1 MSEKFNKGLY
11 IALSLLIAILFWLF
25 VDDALGNTI
34 QQTFYDIPIEFV
46 GESDTLPSRD
56 LMLEPGEDTTVDLY
70 LSGPRTVITGL
81 DSSQLRVRVDLTN
94 ITAVGTYSLNN
105 YKIIFPEDV
114 QSDAITQDKI
124 RPITVKVEE
133 LYSETVPV
141 KVVHT
146 GEVAE
151 GYIFMAEKLA
161 VSPATITVSGREE
174 AVQEVAMAR
183 VEMDLG
189 GATSTIHR
197 EFSYELLDDE
207 GNVIKNDHLRVS
219 DKRVEIC
226 APVYMVKEMDLLVSF
241 KEQPGSYIKDM
252 DWELQPVKTI
262 QIAGDPAS
270 LENKNS
276 IDLGEIDLSTL
287 LGDTDLDLDIS
298 LPANTVNLSGIN
310 TVSLSVRFK
319 DVETRSFSVT
329 DISPIGLDTNKLKFK
344 QVTNTVDVI
353 LRGPAEELEKLQPED
368 IRIVV
373 DLSEY
378 SPGAY
383 SVPAIVLV
391 DGNDKVGAVGTY
403 SVACK
408 ILS

>member
-124 RPITVKVEE
+124 GPITVKVEE

-183 VEMDLG
+183 VQMDLD

-252 DWELQPVKTI
+252 DWDLQPVKTI

-373 DLSEY
+373 DLNEY
-378 SPGAY
+378 SPGTY